1 MRKWGKKMSEKDKSE
16 KWLIK
21 RVVNEL
27 LLLDKL

>member
-1 MRKWGKKMSEKDKSE
+1 MRKWVKKMSEKDKSE